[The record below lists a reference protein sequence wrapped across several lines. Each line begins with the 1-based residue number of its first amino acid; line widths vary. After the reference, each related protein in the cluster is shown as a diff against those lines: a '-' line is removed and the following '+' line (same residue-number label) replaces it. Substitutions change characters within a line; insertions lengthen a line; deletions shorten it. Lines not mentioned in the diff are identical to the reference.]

1 MHPATLP
8 STRSVFSRTA
18 RLSCFHGRLTVLT
31 LILSKISGHWP
42 RTMSINRKIA
52 STLRRTYGRRPRR
65 HLWEDARAIWSRSS
79 SILSRRDWEHLWKIG
94 EDISIDIA
102 LCLLDD
108 FWPINPLGEQKK
120 NFRVFWEYFT
130 NPPRLVNFWIYGIMK
145 LLKLYLLIY
154 NTLNSAQE
162 KSKNFPLKS
171 VWKVMRTPICIR
183 SKK

>member
-8 STRSVFSRTA
+8 STRSVFSQTT
-18 RLSCFHGRLTVLT
+18 RLSCFHGCLTVLT

-94 EDISIDIA
+94 EDISIDFA

-120 NFRVFWEYFT
+120 KFSCILRIFYKPSKV
-130 NPPRLVNFWIYGIMK
+130 GK
-145 LLKLYLLIY
+145 LLNIWHNEAFKALSFDI
-154 NTLNSAQE
+154 
-162 KSKNFPLKS
+162 
-171 VWKVMRTPICIR
+171 
-183 SKK
+183 